1 MVPCLII
8 LKAGSEEVIVRL
20 SRCLVMVLSL
30 SADYVAGATVT
41 RSRVLESLL
50 EIMKEVVGK
59 IVRFFR

>member
-1 MVPCLII
+1 
-8 LKAGSEEVIVRL
+8 
-20 SRCLVMVLSL
+20 MVLSL